1 MNYKQ
6 GISRQQISMMSSECH
21 IGKDNPVRVIDMFV
35 EQLDLAKLGF
45 TKTTLSKEG
54 RPCYEARHMLKLYYY
69 GYLNK
74 IRSSRK
80 LEAECIRNI
89 ELWWLIYEL
98 TPSYHTIADFRK
110 DNAASL
116 KKAFKMFVAFL
127 RGEDLF
133 DGKTIA
139 VDGTKVRSQNNKK
152 NNFNEAKFARSFEY
166 IEAKAEQ
173 YIKELESCDVQE
185 DKLASEL
192 KKKDVTKKL
201 EELKERKQYYKELED
216 MMIKSGKKQISMSDP
231 ESRSLPIKDGIT
243 DVCFNIQAI
252 ADSKH
257 SLIVGFDTINTTD
270 QGQLYPMA
278 TAAMEALGVKE
289 ITAIADKGYHTGQDL
304 QDCKKG
310 HITTI
315 VAYPER
321 GNKNIDPAYQTSNF
335 IYNQQQDEYTCPQ
348 GVVLTT
354 NGKEYEKAKEGRASY
369 SVKRYVTNQCLACV
383 ARCLCTKSKTRA
395 IERSEYQDVVDENNK
410 RTDANRAV
418 YKKRQQIIEHPFGTI
433 KRNWGYTYTLMKGM
447 EKVNGEMA
455 IIFTMYNIRRAMSI
469 LGVSELISRL
479 KQWKAAYNSSK
490 ASILNSLHTHNFYR
504 MMIAA

>member
-6 GISRQQISMMSSECH
+6 GISREQISMMSSECH
-21 IGKDNPVRVIDMFV
+21 IGKDNPVRVIDIFV
-35 EQLDLAKLGF
+35 EQLDLGKLGF
-45 TKTTLSKEG
+45 SKTTLNKEG

-80 LEAECIRNI
+80 LEAECMRNV

-110 DNAASL
+110 DNAASF

-127 RGEDLF
+127 RGQDLF
-133 DGKTIA
+133 EGKTIA
-139 VDGTKVRSQNNKK
+139 VDGTKMRSQNNKK
-152 NNFNEAKFARSFEY
+152 NNFNEAKFAKSFEY
-166 IEAKAEQ
+166 IEAKAEE
-173 YIKELESCDVQE
+173 YIKELEACDAQE
-185 DKLASEL
+185 DKQACEL

-216 MMIKSGKKQISMSDP
+216 TMIKSGEKQISMSDP

-257 SLIVGFDTINTTD
+257 SLIVEFETINTTD
-270 QGQLYPMA
+270 QGQLCPMA
-278 TAAMEALGVKE
+278 TAAMEALRVKE

-315 VAYPER
+315 VAYPQR
-321 GNKNIDPAYQTSNF
+321 DNKNIDPAYQTSNF
-335 IYNQQQDEYTCPQ
+335 IYNKEQDEYTCPQ
-348 GVVLTT
+348 GAALTT
-354 NGKEYEKAKEGRASY
+354 NGNEYEKKREGRSSY
-369 SVKRYVTNQCLACV
+369 SVKRYVTDQCLSCL
-383 ARCLCTKSKTRA
+383 ARYLCTKSKSKA
-395 IERSEYQDVVDENNK
+395 IERSQYQDVVDENNK
-410 RTDANRAV
+410 RTDENMLV
-418 YKKRQQIIEHPFGTI
+418 YKTRQQIIEHPFGTI
-433 KRNWGYTYTLMKGM
+433 KRSWGYTYTLLKGM

-490 ASILNSLHTHNFYR
+490 ASILSSLLIHNFYR
-504 MMIAA
+504 MRIAA